1 MDGNKMKKRIL
12 LTNDDGVYSDGL
24 RAMWK
29 QLKKSGDVAVVV
41 PETEKSAVAHAINL
55 FAPLKIRHIRVEKG
69 LEAYVVNGT
78 PVDCV
83 KIAVNSILKSK
94 PDILV
99 SGINPCSNLGMD
111 ILYSGTVSAAAEGA
125 ILGIPSISASI
136 DGCKN
141 FNFDSAASVVIEII
155 KKLDRSNLP
164 RDTILNVNVPDMRLS
179 EIKGIK
185 LTYQSEARFEEE
197 YEERKDPRGSSYFWL
212 KGIFRIVD
220 GEKGS
225 DVETVKNGYVSIT
238 PLHLNLTDRRFLASL
253 KKKKFEKFRL
263 K

>member
-1 MDGNKMKKRIL
+1 MKKRIL

-24 RAMWK
+24 KSIWK
-29 QLKKSGDVAVVV
+29 YLTKLGDVDVVV

-55 FAPLKIRHIRVEKG
+55 FAPLKIRHITIEKG
-69 LEAYVVNGT
+69 FNAHVVNGT

-83 KIAVNSILKSK
+83 KIAVNSILKKK

-111 ILYSGTVSAAAEGA
+111 VLYSGTVSAAAEGA

-136 DGCKN
+136 DGCRN
-141 FNFDSAASVVIEII
+141 FNFDSAAAVVVEII
-155 KKLDRSNLP
+155 KKLDRVNLP
-164 RDTILNVNVPDMRLS
+164 KDTILNVNIPDLTLS
-179 EIKGIK
+179 EIKGVK

-197 YEERKDPRGSSYFWL
+197 YEERQDPRGSSYFWL
-212 KGIFRIVD
+212 KGIFRTVD

-225 DVETVKNGYVSIT
+225 DVETVKNGFVSIT
-238 PLHLNLTDRRFLASL
+238 PLHLNLTDRRFLSSL
-253 KKKKFEKFRL
+253 QKSKFEKFRL

>member
-1 MDGNKMKKRIL
+1 MKKRIL

-24 RAMWK
+24 KAMWK
-29 QLKKSGDVAVVV
+29 HLRKLGDVDVVV

-55 FAPLKIRHIRVEKG
+55 FAPLKIRHITIEKG
-69 LEAYVVNGT
+69 FEAHVVNGT

-83 KIAVNSILKSK
+83 KIAVNSILKRK

-111 ILYSGTVSAAAEGA
+111 VLYSCTVSAAAEGA

-141 FNFDSAASVVIEII
+141 FNFDSAASVVIEIV
-155 KKLDRSNLP
+155 KKMDKVKLP
-164 RDTILNVNVPDMRLS
+164 KDTILNVNVPDKPLP
-179 EIKGIK
+179 EIKGVK

-197 YEERKDPRGSSYFWL
+197 YEERQDPRGSSYFWL

-225 DVETVKNGYVSIT
+225 DVETVKNGFVSIT
-238 PLHLNLTDRRFLASL
+238 PLHLNLTDRRFLSSL
-253 KKKKFEKFRL
+253 KKSKFENFRL